1 MLSPRGAHLWWPCP
15 DLHGETSSQRP
26 LHRLGSRP
34 FFLRPQVAGGTA
46 PWRHPRSLCCDEGPE
61 LMATQ
66 CPGQTSLMDRSFSYH
81 VPPELSFHPASLLLP
96 APVILPQVLTSFKVE
111 SLQNI
116 STFLM
121 PDRIAAHFSI
131 LMYSYASKT
140 SLSTSGMKR
149 RSKGTRKITKG
160 GQRGRGH
167 QQPMLWFV
175 AHATQTALAG
185 FWGEEQR

>member
-1 MLSPRGAHLWWPCP
+1 MG
-15 DLHGETSSQRP
+15 TSSP
-26 LHRLGSRP
+26 VLSGCL
-34 FFLRPQVAGGTA
+34 
-46 PWRHPRSLCCDEGPE
+46 SLCVEF
-61 LMATQ
+61 AT
-66 CPGQTSLMDRSFSYH
+66 CRHLKFHFPWSLPLSFSYH

-131 LMYSYASKT
+131 LMYCYASKT
-140 SLSTSGMKR
+140 SLSTSGVKR

-185 FWGEEQR
+185 FCGEGQR